1 MYFNSLV
8 GGEIVSKKILIIE
21 DDAQIARF
29 VELELEHE
37 GYQVKKFDNGYDGI
51 NALKED
57 DYDLL
62 LLDLMLPGLD
72 GIEVC
77 NKVRE
82 FSNLPIIMLTAKS
95 ELEDKVKGLDTGADD
110 YLTKPFEIEEL
121 LARIRALLR
130 RDKGDVEAANTL
142 KIADIEV
149 NLDAHQVKRAG
160 QKIELT
166 KKEYDLLVYLI
177 KNEGIV
183 VSRDKLLNN
192 VWGYNYTG
200 ETNIVDVYI
209 RYLRSKIDEPFE
221 EKLIQT
227 VRGVGYVMRS
237 EKDD

>member
-149 NLDAHQVKRAG
+149 NLDAYRVKRAG